1 MNATGSG
8 NAHTGGLAGE
18 ATRVSIEDCLVRSTV
33 DSSSSS
39 AESYTGGL
47 AGKISSGSS
56 IESCHVTGSV
66 NATGSGSS
74 SALVYAGVLAGDVED
89 SSIKN
94 CSVEGPV
101 TASSTSD
108 GVYAGV
114 LAGSVDGGSIENC
127 HVNGSVSIPG
137 SGFSS
142 LAGGL
147 AGKVDGGST
156 IMNCHVNGSVTATAS
171 YEVFTGG
178 LAGDVSDSTIKNC
191 SATGP
196 VNIPDSVAACAGG
209 LAGGVIRGSI
219 KDCSAEGQVTVTSA
233 EAFTGGLVGDVL
245 GGSIENCSATGPVTA
260 SSTANTVSTGGL
272 AGRVSSGSGGITITD
287 CTAKGAVTAT
297 GDYVVRTGGFA
308 GDVSSGSGD
317 GDITIR
323 NCTAEGAVNA
333 SSTANAVSTGG
344 LAGRVSSESGSGG
357 ITITDCTAKGAVNA
371 SSTGSGNAHTG
382 GLAGWIVN
390 IGITNC
396 TVHSTVNSSST
407 VDSYAGGLAG
417 RTSGSII
424 EYSSVTAEVTS
435 TSSVHPGSSR
445 AGGLAGYADS
455 SSTIKHCSVTG
466 TATSSSADSSFAGGL
481 AGYTDSS
488 SIQNCYATVPATS
501 FSTGSSNSF
510 AGGLAGYADNS
521 SSIEHCYATGR
532 VTSTG
537 LGPIRAGGLA
547 GGVTATSTITNS
559 AALNE
564 WINVSSTE
572 KIGRLYGEGSQ
583 VSTDSYAW
591 RHMGLNISGT
601 ITKAAGDSGKNA
613 TNASTVMIWNN
624 ETFFQTLFGQTN
636 YDTNWTMGTDPDYL
650 LPVLQNAANHNADA
664 RHLNRTHEIT
674 ATATGDGT
682 ITPESA
688 ECSDGAAITFDLTG
702 IPPNWFTDNDNDV
715 TVSGTTYTI
724 ADVDTDHTI
733 AAEFPPAMP
742 HVDTASITAYNTTA
756 ANITFTLTNSA
767 GADGAW
773 INLTS
778 QSDQSII
785 STPITESVP
794 AGSSSQPVRLT
805 GLTPGH
811 AYQLNITPL
820 NTTIGG
826 TPVTFTCST
835 LYTAPVPEI
844 VFENATTGTPVND
857 SLTLTNG
864 QTTVIRANITNTTLE
879 LINETVSWAQTGTG
893 FTTSDPGTAYPY
905 NITLT
910 SDINADG
917 TITITVGGIQKT
929 LNIISP
935 SPPSSSEYS
944 TRVLFETSG
953 GSFISPATLLSPG
966 DRVAEPPAPVKDG
979 YTFGGWYTDETCT
992 KAWNFSDSIPGDMT
1006 LYAKWSIE
1014 STPQT
1019 ETPTAQPTAPAP
1031 ASQTETP
1038 TAQPTATTPPA
1049 TTPTSSS
1056 GPTSTEAPAPVA
1068 GLLIGLLAAGTLFM
1082 RKN

>member
-1 MNATGSG
+1 MFLRESGTLCPTDAGGLQRRMFAGLTPKWRSGTGCWLAVLLLVCVLMTGAVSAAWNGGGNATWYQDEIAAGHDGSAAAPFLIYDEASLAALADETNTNTSQNGFVNKHILLKANLDLKGASRIWEPIGNTTESTDPTTQIFQGTFNGDNHTIANMNVTIISSGTVYAGLFGFVQEAVIQNVNVTGAHVNATGYSTPGDSSRVWTGGLAGYVKGSSIENCNVTGSVNATGDYRVRIGGLAGYVKGSSIETCYAAAPVTATGSGTVYAGGLAGEVCGGSAGVSMMIMTCTATGRVTSTGFGYTYAGGLAGNVYSGASDGGITITSCNAFGTVNATGSDTVYVG
-8 NAHTGGLAGE
+8 GLAGCVYCGSDGGGIMIANCVAFGTVNTTGDGVYAGGLAGE
-18 ATRVSIEDCLVRSTV
+18 ALRVSIKDCLVRSTV

-66 NATGSGSS
+66 N
-74 SALVYAGVLAGDVED
+74 
-89 SSIKN
+89 
-94 CSVEGPV
+94 
-101 TASSTSD
+101 STSS
-108 GVYAGV
+108 GTVY
-114 LAGSVDGGSIENC
+114 
-127 HVNGSVSIPG
+127 
-137 SGFSS
+137 
-142 LAGGL
+142 AGGL
-147 AGKVDGGST
+147 AGYVEDST
-156 IMNCHVNGSVTATAS
+156 IMNCHVTGSVN
-171 YEVFTGG
+171 
-178 LAGDVSDSTIKNC
+178 ST
-191 SATGP
+191 SSGT
-196 VNIPDSVAACAGG
+196 VYAGG
-209 LAGGVIRGSI
+209 LAGYVFS
-219 KDCSAEGQVTVTSA
+219 K
-233 EAFTGGLVGDVL
+233 
-245 GGSIENCSATGPVTA
+245 
-260 SSTANTVSTGGL
+260 
-272 AGRVSSGSGGITITD
+272 SGSGGITITD
-287 CTAKGAVTAT
+287 CTA
-297 GDYVVRTGGFA
+297 
-308 GDVSSGSGD
+308 
-317 GDITIR
+317 
-323 NCTAEGAVNA
+323 EGLVNA
-333 SSTANAVSTGG
+333 SSTGDGVYAGG
-344 LAGRVSSESGSGG
+344 LAGRVSGSS
-357 ITITDCTAKGAVNA
+357 IENCHV
-371 SSTGSGNAHTG
+371 TGS
-382 GLAGWIVN
+382 VN
-390 IGITNC
+390 
-396 TVHSTVNSSST
+396 
-407 VDSYAGGLAG
+407 
-417 RTSGSII
+417 
-424 EYSSVTAEVTS
+424 
-435 TSSVHPGSSR
+435 
-445 AGGLAGYADS
+445 
-455 SSTIKHCSVTG
+455 
-466 TATSSSADSSFAGGL
+466 
-481 AGYTDSS
+481 
-488 SIQNCYATVPATS
+488 
-501 FSTGSSNSF
+501 STGSSIVH
-510 AGGLAGYADNS
+510 G
-521 SSIEHCYATGR
+521 
-532 VTSTG
+532 
-537 LGPIRAGGLA
+537 GGLA
-547 GGVTATSTITNS
+547 GGVTGTDTITNS

-564 WINVSSTE
+564 WVNASSTDN
-572 KIGRLYGEGSQ
+572 IGRLYGEGSPAA
-583 VSTDSYAW
+583 STNSYAW
-591 RHMGLNISGT
+591 RYMGLNISGSIVGPVPADQT
-601 ITKAAGDSGKNA
+601 GNA
-613 TNASTVMIWNN
+613 TNASTVMIWDN

-636 YDTNWTMGTDPDYL
+636 YETNWTMGTDADYR
-650 LPVLQNAANHNADA
+650 LPVLKNAANHNADA

-674 ATATGDGT
+674 AITTGDGT

-688 ECSDGAAITFDLTG
+688 ERPDGAAITFTLMG
-702 IPPNWFTDNDNDV
+702 IPDTFTDNDDDA
-715 TVSGTTYTI
+715 TDELSGNRYTI

-733 AAEFPPAMP
+733 VAGFPAMP
-742 HVDTASITAYNTTA
+742 HVDTASIAAYNTTA
-756 ANITFTLTNSA
+756 ANITLTLTTGA

-785 STPITESVP
+785 STQITGPVS
-794 AGSSSQPVRLT
+794 AGSFKLVRLT
-805 GLTPGH
+805 GFTPGH

-844 VFENATTGTPVND
+844 VFENATTGTPVTD

-905 NITLT
+905 TITLT

-917 TITITVGGIQKT
+917 TITITVGGILKT
-929 LNIISP
+929 LRIISP

-944 TRVLFETSG
+944 VRVLFETSG

-1006 LYAKWSIE
+1006 LYAKWSVE

-1019 ETPTAQPTAPAP
+1019 ETPTAQPTATAP